1 MRKNICLI
9 AGGIYGGGSE
19 SVTLS
24 LAKTL
29 SELNCNI
36 HVILLNNRD
45 VDYSEKNLKFKVHN
59 IIQAKHP
66 IIYIQDKQNAKYLS
80 NKISKIGVN
89 FDLII
94 SNTFGVD
101 RVCKKS
107 NLSNVY
113 YCIHSAMSMVIDLH
127 SNKKKNIFKAI
138 SRARHLHLRKKIYK
152 GERLISVSKG
162 VEKDLIKLGIQP
174 KTIQTIY
181 NPFDFIDIEQQS
193 RAYTVNEKDYIIHV
207 GRFDTGK
214 RHDVL
219 INAYK
224 KSRVKQ
230 KLLLLGDDHQGTGK
244 QIKKLVSDL
253 NLQNKVIFKGFCAN
267 PFPYIK
273 NSKAMILCSDYE
285 GLPTVLIEALIL
297 RVPII
302 STNCLAGPD
311 EILIDELEQ
320 FLSPIGDPKA
330 LAKNIKKILENPV
343 RITEKYID
351 RFEAKSSAKKYL
363 ALCK

>member
-193 RAYTVNEKDYIIHV
+193 RAYTVNEKDYI
-207 GRFDTGK
+207 T
-214 RHDVL
+214 
-219 INAYK
+219 YPK
-224 KSRVKQ
+224 KDGYRSSR
-230 KLLLLGDDHQGTGK
+230 
-244 QIKKLVSDL
+244 
-253 NLQNKVIFKGFCAN
+253 
-267 PFPYIK
+267 
-273 NSKAMILCSDYE
+273 E
-285 GLPTVLIEALIL
+285 
-297 RVPII
+297 I
-302 STNCLAGPD
+302 SCLFYS
-311 EILIDELEQ
+311 E
-320 FLSPIGDPKA
+320 
-330 LAKNIKKILENPV
+330 
-343 RITEKYID
+343 
-351 RFEAKSSAKKYL
+351 
-363 ALCK
+363 

>member
-1 MRKNICLI
+1 
-9 AGGIYGGGSE
+9 
-19 SVTLS
+19 
-24 LAKTL
+24 
-29 SELNCNI
+29 
-36 HVILLNNRD
+36 
-45 VDYSEKNLKFKVHN
+45 
-59 IIQAKHP
+59 
-66 IIYIQDKQNAKYLS
+66 
-80 NKISKIGVN
+80 
-89 FDLII
+89 
-94 SNTFGVD
+94 
-101 RVCKKS
+101 
-107 NLSNVY
+107 
-113 YCIHSAMSMVIDLH
+113 
-127 SNKKKNIFKAI
+127 
-138 SRARHLHLRKKIYK
+138 
-152 GERLISVSKG
+152 
-162 VEKDLIKLGIQP
+162 
-174 KTIQTIY
+174 
-181 NPFDFIDIEQQS
+181 
-193 RAYTVNEKDYIIHV
+193 
-207 GRFDTGK
+207 
-214 RHDVL
+214 
-219 INAYK
+219 
-224 KSRVKQ
+224 
-230 KLLLLGDDHQGTGK
+230 LGDDHQGTGK

-253 NLQNKVIFKGFCAN
+253 NLQKKVIFKGFCTN